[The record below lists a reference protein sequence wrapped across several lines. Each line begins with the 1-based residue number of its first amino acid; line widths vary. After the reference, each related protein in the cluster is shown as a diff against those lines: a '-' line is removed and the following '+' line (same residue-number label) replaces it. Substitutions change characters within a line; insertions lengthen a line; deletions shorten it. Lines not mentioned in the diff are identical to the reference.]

1 MPPTNAS
8 TNRPQYTQGNVRN
21 LQSIGGNEGLEDK
34 FNDKWN
40 SLAFEATAQYSQGQL
55 SAEEYGE
62 ESEDESEQPEQNY
75 VYSNDVAFQ
84 SKGHDAKGKMRPRV
98 MDRRALRLKM
108 IE

>member
-34 FNDKWN
+34 FHDKWN

-84 SKGHDAKGKMRPRV
+84 SKPADAKGKMRPRV